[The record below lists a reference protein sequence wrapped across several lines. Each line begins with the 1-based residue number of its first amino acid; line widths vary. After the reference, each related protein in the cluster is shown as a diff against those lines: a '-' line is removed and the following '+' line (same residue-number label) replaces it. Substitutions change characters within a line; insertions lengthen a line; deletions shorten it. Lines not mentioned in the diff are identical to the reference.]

1 MKPTVLVIGST
12 GQTGRLIV
20 KQLVENNQV
29 NVRYSSR
36 RQAQVDAWRQ
46 EGKDAVLLDLDE
58 PRTFGTA
65 LAGVDRLFL
74 LTGYTVDMLL
84 QSKTITDAA
93 VKAGVSHIVHWG
105 VFANWD
111 VAEGHFAWHQLV
123 ETYIQASGVA
133 WTNLHPNYFMENL
146 INVTPIVNGQFVM
159 FSGKARWGWTSLE
172 DAATVAAT
180 VLEEGE
186 KKHGGKD
193 YWLSTESLNGD
204 EAATILTEVLG
215 TTITCD
221 IKQPEDLEALFN
233 EGNTDVEITYAR
245 NATDIMRQIQD
256 GRMAY
261 MGTVRDD
268 VPYVTGK
275 PSTTFREWI
284 QQHKEQLLSH
294 A

>member
-1 MKPTVLVIGST
+1 MKAKVLVIGCT

-20 KQLVENNQV
+20 NQLENNSKV
-29 NVRYSSR
+29 DLRYSSR
-36 RQAQVDAWRQ
+36 RAEQVEKWKS

-58 PRTFGTA
+58 SRTFGTA
-65 LAGVDRLFL
+65 LADVDRVFL

-84 QSKTITDAA
+84 QSKNLVDAA
-93 VKAGVSHIVHWG
+93 VKAGVSHMVHWG

-111 VAEGHFAWHQLV
+111 CTEGHFAWHQLV
-123 ETYIQASGVA
+123 ETYIKASGIS

-146 INVTPIVNGQFVM
+146 INVTPIVDGKFVM
-159 FSGKARWGWTSLE
+159 FSGKARWGWTALK
-172 DAATVAAT
+172 DAAAVAAT

-204 EAATILTEVLG
+204 EAAEILSEVLG
-215 TTITCD
+215 TKITCD
-221 IKQPEDLEALFN
+221 IQPPEALEALFN

-261 MGTVRDD
+261 MGTVQDD

-275 PSTTFREWI
+275 NSTSFREWVND
-284 QQHKEQLLSH
+284 HKDQLLKTN
-294 A
+294 